1 MRRITG
7 INPMQAVEAYS
18 VRPKRASMGVKKPRK
33 NPFAAL
39 PQVGGKRV
47 VVQSGKGVRKG
58 ANPEI

>member
-1 MRRITG
+1 
-7 INPMQAVEAYS
+7 MQAVEAYS